1 MSNFKDFNLDE
12 KLLKA
17 LGELGY
23 EEPTPVQMQAIPKAL
38 EGSDIICSAQTGTG
52 KTAAF
57 MLPSLQRMLS
67 NPRGK
72 ANKPRIL
79 VLAPTRELAMQIC
92 SVSEKYAKHLF
103 PCKTLCIYGGAP
115 YPLQNRMLS
124 RPYEI
129 LVATPGRLLDHMEQG
144 RIDLSDVECLILDE
158 ADRML
163 DMGFIDDV
171 ERIAKAAS
179 REDRQTL
186 LFSATI
192 DNKIQRLSKNLQK
205 NPEQIF
211 LESSKRENV
220 NIEQKLYYVDNFG
233 HKMRLLDHI
242 LENTEIE
249 QAIIFISTRNHA
261 ETLAEEL
268 QEKGYNAGALHGDMR
283 QGQRTRIIGKLRNG
297 SINFLVATDVAARG
311 IDILTISHVINIDLP
326 FQPEDY
332 IHRIGRTGRAGGTG
346 VAITFATYKEER
358 SVFKINELM
367 GTPMTSL
374 TIEGLEPSAKGKHS
388 APSKRGSFR
397 DRRGPP
403 NRHRGNGEFREKVAK
418 VDDFD
423 AGSVS
428 RKSASPSGHR
438 EFSKYPNPRQKR
450 GFGSD
455 WSPASPSKFSSSKY
469 KPKNREEGASEDKK
483 FEKKP
488 KKFKTDS
495 AASFSKEKPFGK
507 KKPFG
512 GFNKKKFAS
521 RRPS

>member
-1 MSNFKDFNLDE
+1 MSNFNDFNLDE

-17 LGELGY
+17 LKEQGY
-23 EEPTPVQMQAIPKAL
+23 EEPTPVQQQAIPKAL
-38 EGSDIICSAQTGTG
+38 EGLDIICSAQTGTG

-57 MLPSLQRMLS
+57 MLPSLQRMIS
-67 NPRGK
+67 TPRGK
-72 ANKPRIL
+72 ANRPRIL
-79 VLAPTRELAMQIC
+79 VLAPTRELAMQIS
-92 SVSEKYAKHLF
+92 SVTEKYAKHLF

-179 REDRQTL
+179 RPDRQTL

-192 DNKIQRLSKNLQK
+192 DNKIQRLSRNLQK
-205 NPEQIF
+205 DPEQIL
-211 LESSKRENV
+211 LETARKENV
-220 NIEQKLYYVDNFG
+220 NIEQQLYFVDNFG

-346 VAITFATYKEER
+346 VAITFATYKEEK
-358 SVFKINELM
+358 SIFKINEMM
-367 GTPMTSL
+367 GSPMASL
-374 TIEGLEPSAKGKHS
+374 TIEGLEPSAKGKQS
-388 APSKRGSFR
+388 DPSKKGPRGQ
-397 DRRGPP
+397 RRGPGQGAG
-403 NRHRGNGEFREKVAK
+403 NRFRGNSQKREFGRKPKQDFEPGAREDSKFPVKPRGPKPDSFKRREEGEFK
-418 VDDFD
+418 F
-423 AGSVS
+423 S
-428 RKSASPSGHR
+428 
-438 EFSKYPNPRQKR
+438 FSKN
-450 GFGSD
+450 
-455 WSPASPSKFSSSKY
+455 
-469 KPKNREEGASEDKK
+469 KPKNREEGTREDKK
-483 FEKKP
+483 FENKP
-488 KKFKTDS
+488 KKFKTGS
-495 AASFSKEKPFGK
+495 AGAFSKEKPYGK
-507 KKPFG
+507 KKSIG

>member
-1 MSNFKDFNLDE
+1 LSNFNDFNLDE

-17 LGELGY
+17 LKELGY
-23 EEPTPVQMQAIPKAL
+23 EEPTPVQQQAIPKAL

-57 MLPSLQRMLS
+57 MLPSLQRMIS
-67 NPRGK
+67 TPRGK
-72 ANKPRIL
+72 ANRPRIL
-79 VLAPTRELAMQIC
+79 VLAPTRELAMQIS
-92 SVSEKYAKHLF
+92 SVTEKYTKHLF

-129 LVATPGRLLDHMEQG
+129 LVATPGRLLDHMQEG

-179 REDRQTL
+179 RPDRQTL

-205 NPEQIF
+205 DPEQIL
-211 LESSKRENV
+211 LESSRKENV
-220 NIEQKLYYVDNFG
+220 NIEQKLYFVDNFG

-346 VAITFATYKEER
+346 VAITFATYKEEK
-358 SVFKINELM
+358 SIFKINEMM
-367 GTPMTSL
+367 GSPMASL
-374 TIEGLEPSAKGKHS
+374 TIEGLEPSAKGKQS
-388 APSKRGSFR
+388 DPSKKGARGQ
-397 DRRGPP
+397 RRGPRQGAG
-403 NRHRGNGEFREKVAK
+403 NRFRSGPKNREFGKKPKQDFEPGAREDSKFAGKPRGPKTDSFKRREEGEFK
-418 VDDFD
+418 F
-423 AGSVS
+423 S
-428 RKSASPSGHR
+428 
-438 EFSKYPNPRQKR
+438 FSKN
-450 GFGSD
+450 
-455 WSPASPSKFSSSKY
+455 
-469 KPKNREEGASEDKK
+469 KPKNREQDSSDGKK
-483 FEKKP
+483 FGKKP
-488 KKFKTDS
+488 MKQKTDS
-495 AASFSKEKPFGK
+495 GFFGNEKPYGK

-512 GFNKKKFAS
+512 GFKKKKFARHKS
-521 RRPS
+521 D